1 MPGYSVLDAK
11 AASAPT
17 KAESKER
24 IEDHGSKLTPYQK
37 LARDLAELIAVE
49 YSKTVTPNKHDKRW
63 ATYEVIKQLIKPR
76 KIFPHYQYGPRCGE
90 VETLHLWQFDSF
102 NSYYFQY
109 NNLNNEVAKK
119 MSSVQI
125 SRTIDTLFEIR
136 ALCKSILVRDVH
148 KFQFDLNE
156 YKEKLK
162 HEFLSLHLYLS
173 RYTQE
178 AFDEIA
184 LNTQFEKVWEIFLEN
199 RKNLLPTY
207 QALPEDQK
215 TEFYPEEVIQEKLRP
230 EDSGSD
236 TGSENS
242 SPFNSSDNYELDG
255 VSIQALTA
263 GARASFFH
271 KDGALSPHGEQQLQ
285 KVMEK
290 YSSVIAIR

>member
-1 MPGYSVLDAK
+1 MPGYSVLSAN
-11 AASAPT
+11 AASA
-17 KAESKER
+17 KAKSKER
-24 IEDHGSKLTPYQK
+24 IEDRGSKLTPYQK

-49 YSKTVTPNKHDKRW
+49 YSKTVTQNKHDKRW
-63 ATYEVIKQLIKPR
+63 ATYEVIKQLIKPG

-102 NSYYFQY
+102 DSYYFQY
-109 NNLNNEVAKK
+109 KGHNVEVAQN
-119 MSSVQI
+119 MLLVTV
-125 SRTIDTLFEIR
+125 SRTIDTLFELR
-136 ALCKSILVRDVH
+136 DLCKSILVRDIH

-162 HEFLSLHLYLS
+162 HEFLSLHRYLS
-173 RYTQE
+173 QYTQE
-178 AFDEIA
+178 AFDEMS
-184 LNTQFEKVWEIFLEN
+184 LNTQFENIWEIFLEN

-207 QALPEDQK
+207 QALSEDQK
-215 TEFYPEEVIQEKLRP
+215 PEFYPEEIRQEKLRP

-242 SPFNSSDNYELDG
+242 SPFNSSDNYERDG

-271 KDGALSPHGEQQLQ
+271 EDGALSPHGEQQLQ
-285 KVMEK
+285 KVMEE